1 MKKDLNIRENG
12 LSNYCIIYISF
23 DVQDSVILYE
33 LGKLR
38 FYPKI
43 PRCTLTK
50 GGGDKQTMEDDLYY
64 SEKPMFSKR

>member
-1 MKKDLNIRENG
+1 LKKDLNTRETEI
-12 LSNYCIIYISF
+12 SNDCIIYISF

-38 FYPKI
+38 FYPKM
-43 PRCTLTK
+43 PRSTLTK
-50 GGGDKQTMEDDLYY
+50 GGGDKQTMDNDLYY